1 MIKNLFLASGGE
13 WAEMFGTVGL
23 LFGCIFA
30 VIGIAV
36 YISDKTNKTNKS
48 KSGEDNSGCWS
59 PIVIILGVLLFVAI
73 MNASKCSCSFP
84 KGGDDYYDSDKE
96 YWENTPR
103 HTD

>member
-1 MIKNLFLASGGE
+1 MIQNLFLSSNGE

-36 YISDKTNKTNKS
+36 YISDKTNKNKS
-48 KSGEDNSGCWS
+48 SENNSGCWS
-59 PIVIILGVLLFVAI
+59 PILMLLGILLFVAI

-84 KGGDDYYDSDKE
+84 KGGDDHYDSDKE

-103 HTD
+103 HT